1 MRREPW
7 KGPAGVGELATRR
20 VVLARAAWLLAG
32 AGVGLGASMGARAQK
47 PSASSKPAVTTWE
60 ALVPEGWD
68 PLKGLGLGD
77 LDIAGIR
84 EGSERE
90 RSLMQSLRRVWD
102 QAPTRQDL
110 QGARVRL
117 PGYVVPLDLAE
128 GGRVAQFLLVPY
140 FGACI
145 HSPPP
150 PANQII
156 HVRLK
161 APANWRSM
169 QAVWVS
175 GQLTIERMD
184 SEMGVSAYAVDAA
197 KVEVYRESG
206 R

>member
-20 VVLARAAWLLAG
+20 EVLARAAWLLAG
-32 AGVGLGASMGARAQK
+32 AGVGLGASMEARAQK

-60 ALVPEGWD
+60 ALIPEGWD
-68 PLKGLGLGD
+68 PLKSLGLGD
-77 LDIAGIR
+77 LNIAGIR

-175 GQLTIERMD
+175 GQLTIERLD